1 MGKLVSEKERKLQRK
16 LIPLNIFVCILA
28 LVAAFSLVFAPIFKV
43 DFGKILQSDATKRLV
58 DEQIEKIVGDT
69 TEGLAPGDVDFMP
82 VIAAVVSNV
91 LSKAEGKIEFST
103 FNASK
108 VAFASGDEK
117 ANKFLDEMFFGEN
130 ALVTKLIDSIADNVV
145 GMFQTPEGKAVIEE
159 VVVATLAT
167 SLVAN
172 LPPEAAEKLTDE
184 NITKLTGTYKKLDEV
199 ESREDAA
206 NAADAFVNE
215 LDGILG
221 DDFNKETDGETV
233 KDYILTMYD
242 DTAAVSESFSVETM
256 IAVAVSKNV
265 DLGEFNIDSIIGNLG
280 KKDNEEQPS
289 GSVNIKKTVEG
300 EVGETPDGSEGG
312 EITPPETP
320 DGSEGGEVTPPE
332 TPDGS
337 DGGEVTPPE
346 TPDGSEGGEV
356 TPPETPDEGEGGD
369 VTPPETP
376 DEGDRVIC
384 TSYNDLLK
392 QMGLDDSKMDEVK
405 ANLKSSL
412 GSLVN
417 DTADTFSEYFG
428 YYGYAF
434 YGMLAFVAPWLILFL
449 FSFFHL
455 FAKNKRFTMWYVK
468 LYSWI
473 PGFIALAFIVAPKL
487 MFKFAPQMVE
497 GENGELI
504 KTLFSGVSSMMW
516 ISGICFVLLWLVS
529 IFWAFPIKHKIR
541 KERKFVKQFGY
552 SGDDGSAGGGANNK
566 GKKGKKGK
574 KNGKFAQ
581 NARTEQT
588 PPYYGANQYN
598 QYGAPPYGGQYGGNP
613 YGNQYGNDGYS
624 SNGYGAPPYGGQYG
638 GNPYGNPY
646 GGNYNNYDDD
656 GFDAAYTGSYYG
668 SYYDDDDI

>member
-184 NITKLTGTYKKLDEV
+184 NITKLTGTFKKLDEV

-337 DGGEVTPPE
+337 DGGE
-346 TPDGSEGGEV
+346 
-356 TPPETPDEGEGGD
+356 

-656 GFDAAYTGSYYG
+656 GFDAPYTGSYYG

>member
-184 NITKLTGTYKKLDEV
+184 NITKLTGTFKKLDEV

-312 EITPPETP
+312 EI
-320 DGSEGGEVTPPE
+320 
-332 TPDGS
+332 
-337 DGGEVTPPE
+337 TPPE

-656 GFDAAYTGSYYG
+656 GFDAPYTGSYYG

>member
-184 NITKLTGTYKKLDEV
+184 NITKLTGTFKKLDEV

-300 EVGETPDGSEGG
+300 EVG
-312 EITPPETP
+312 
-320 DGSEGGEVTPPE
+320 
-332 TPDGS
+332 
-337 DGGEVTPPE
+337 E

-656 GFDAAYTGSYYG
+656 GFDAPYTGSYYG

>member
-28 LVAAFSLVFAPIFKV
+28 LVAAFSLMFAPICKV

-58 DEQIEKIVGDT
+58 DEQIEKVVGENTD
-69 TEGLAPGDVDFMP
+69 GIAPGDVDFMP

-91 LSKAEGKIEFST
+91 LGKAEGKIEFSA

-172 LPPEAAEKLTDE
+172 LPPEASDKLTTE
-184 NITKLTGTYKKLDEV
+184 NITKLTGTFKKLDGV
-199 ESREDAA
+199 ENREAA
-206 NAADAFVNE
+206 ASAADEFVNE
-215 LDGILG
+215 LDAILG
-221 DDFNKETDGETV
+221 DDFDKETDGETV
-233 KDYILTMYD
+233 KEYILTMYD
-242 DTAAVSESFSVETM
+242 DTAAEAENFSVETM
-256 IAVAVSKNV
+256 ISVAVSKNV
-265 DLGEFNIDSIIGNLG
+265 NLNDFNIDSIIGNLG
-280 KKDNEEQPS
+280 KNPDGGEQPTGAVNGKKLVNEE
-289 GSVNIKKTVEG
+289 I
-300 EVGETPDGSEGG
+300 DGTEGG
-312 EITPPETP
+312 EVAPPETP
-320 DGSEGGEVTPPE
+320 DEGEVTPPA
-332 TPDGS
+332 TPGE
-337 DGGEVTPPE
+337 GEGEVTPPA
-346 TPDGSEGGEV
+346 TPGEG
-356 TPPETPDEGEGGD
+356 EGEGGD
-369 VTPPETP
+369 VTPPTTP
-376 DEGDRVIC
+376 DDGADRVIC

-392 QMGLDDSKMDEVK
+392 QMGLDDSKKEEVK
-405 ANLKSSL
+405 TNLKSSL
-412 GSLVN
+412 ESLVN
-417 DTADTFSEYFG
+417 DTADSFSEYFG

-434 YGMLAFVAPWLILFL
+434 YGMLAFAAPWLILFL

-473 PGFIALAFIVAPKL
+473 PGLIAVTFIVAPKI
-487 MFKFAPQMVE
+487 MTKVAPQMFE
-497 GENGELI
+497 NENGELI

-552 SGDDGSAGGGANNK
+552 SGDDGLAGGGTNNA
-566 GKKGKKGK
+566 GKKDKKSK
-574 KNGKFAQ
+574 KNKKSDK
-581 NARTEQT
+581 NARQEQ
-588 PPYYGANQYN
+588 PQPYYGANQYN
-598 QYGAPPYGGQYGGNP
+598 QYGAPPYGG
-613 YGNQYGNDGYS
+613 
-624 SNGYGAPPYGGQYG
+624 GQYG
-638 GNPYGNPY
+638 GNPYNNQYGNGGYSSNRYDQYGVPPYGGQCGGNPYNNQY
-646 GGNYNNYDDD
+646 GGNYYNYDDD
-656 GFDAAYTGSYYG
+656 GFDAPYTGSYYG

>member
-184 NITKLTGTYKKLDEV
+184 NITKLTGTFKKLDEV

-337 DGGEVTPPE
+337 D
-346 TPDGSEGGEV
+346 
-356 TPPETPDEGEGGD
+356 GGD

-656 GFDAAYTGSYYG
+656 GFDAPYTGSYYG